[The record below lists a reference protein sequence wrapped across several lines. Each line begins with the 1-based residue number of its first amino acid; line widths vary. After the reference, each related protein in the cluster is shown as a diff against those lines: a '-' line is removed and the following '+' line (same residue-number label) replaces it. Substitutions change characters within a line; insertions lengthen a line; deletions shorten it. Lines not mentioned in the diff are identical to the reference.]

1 MEGEANSVEQFVQTR
16 GVFEHAPLNS
26 PHKID
31 DALAKPYGMTGGSP
45 SEMAE
50 RELILPPC
58 DRSLNEGTKVR
69 VPWLLWRRVE
79 REKTPDSPESRKLP
93 APWLACLTLSG
104 A

>member
-31 DALAKPYGMTGGSP
+31 DALANYGVAGGSQARWLSANSSFRRAIAASV
-45 SEMAE
+45 SERIAAFSMASPRGE
-50 RELILPPC
+50 
-58 DRSLNEGTKVR
+58 SEGAGNR
-69 VPWLLWRRVE
+69 
-79 REKTPDSPESRKLP
+79 
-93 APWLACLTLSG
+93 G